1 MYLMMNELSDE
12 IRTQNNETVMICVL
26 FRTLNYSLHGG
37 ERQDFMHDGFGV
49 DKREAH
55 RVDRRLDTFGT
66 AVSHEI
72 EAV

>member
-1 MYLMMNELSDE
+1 
-12 IRTQNNETVMICVL
+12 MICVL

-37 ERQDFMHDGFGV
+37 ERQGFMHDGFRV